1 MYPSRIPDFIPRPSG
16 RWGLWIAYSVSGLAH
31 ATTTVA
37 QPAAAVEAVE
47 AVEAIEAQTS
57 PEAPAMTINLNT
69 ADEATLQRELSGVGA
84 AKARAI
90 VAYREANGEFA
101 STDELLEV
109 KGIGKA
115 IFEKNRDKVAVN

>member
-1 MYPSRIPDFIPRPSG
+1 MRIGFVSSFVMA
-16 RWGLWIAYSVSGLAH
+16 LLVSVSGLAH

-37 QPAAAVEAVE
+37 APVAVAA
-47 AVEAIEAQTS
+47 EAQAS
-57 PEAPAMTINLNT
+57 SEAPAMTINLNT

-101 STDELLEV
+101 TTDELLEV

-115 IFEKNRDKVAVN
+115 IFEKNRDKVVVN

>member
-1 MYPSRIPDFIPRPSG
+1 MRIGFVSSFVMA
-16 RWGLWIAYSVSGLAH
+16 LFVSVSGLAH
-31 ATTTVA
+31 ATTSAA
-37 QPAAAVEAVE
+37 QPAA